1 MVVQSVIFGLAAAL
15 IWGVSDFTMAVLSK
29 KLGVLRTAVGA
40 NLVGAIFSTGL
51 YIALGEDLGK
61 LGPGDWVALALLSV
75 LASGIILSF
84 YRGMQLGPVAIVSP
98 LSSTYAVLVVLM
110 AVAFLGERLNAGQV
124 AGATASI
131 GGVVLASLDLGNL
144 RRGARL
150 VSEGVIYGLAA
161 TLGFG
166 VWQYAIGVMSRELGW
181 FLPIYVSRLLTLAV
195 LAPIGASARQWP
207 WQRLSP
213 AIGAGVAVV
222 GTLDTLGLLAFSRG
236 TEVGL
241 ISIVTAASTTYP
253 VVPIL
258 GGLIAFRE
266 RLALSQYLGLAMV
279 LAGLLLLGLS
289 AR

>member
-15 IWGVSDFTMAVLSK
+15 IWGVSDLTMAVLSK
-29 KLGVLRTAVGA
+29 KLGVFGTAVGA
-40 NLVGAIFSTGL
+40 NLVGAVFSTAM
-51 YIALGEDLGK
+51 YFALGQDMGRVS
-61 LGPGDWVALALLSV
+61 PGQWAALAGLSV

-131 GGVVLASLDLGNL
+131 GGVVLASVDFGRL
-144 RRGARL
+144 RRGTPLAGP
-150 VSEGVIYGLAA
+150 GVVYGLAA

-166 VWQYAIGVMSRELGW
+166 IWQYAMGVMSRELGW
-181 FLPIYVSRLLTLAV
+181 FLPIYVSRLFTLVV
-195 LAPIGASARQWP
+195 LGPIAASARQWP
-207 WQRLSP
+207 WQRLNS
-213 AIGAGVAVV
+213 ALGVGVAAV
-222 GTLDTLGLLAFSRG
+222 GTLDTLGLLAFARG

-258 GGLIAFRE
+258 GGLLVFRE
-266 RLALSQYLGLAMV
+266 RLARSQGIGLVLV

-289 AR
+289 SG